1 MSAVAKQESKKK
13 LKFSYTVKQRR
24 WVGDGF
30 HVYNL
35 LNPAPELNPYISPFI
50 LMDYAAPQ
58 HFESTKAKKGVGE
71 HPHRGFETVTLA
83 YQGEVEHRDSSG
95 GGGKIKAGDVQ
106 WMTAGK
112 GIVHE
117 EFHSQDFAKS
127 GGTFEMIQLWVN
139 LPKKDK
145 LTKPKYQSIEGQM
158 IPQVDV
164 GRQSK
169 LRVIAGEFLGHK
181 GPASTFTPIEMYDLD
196 SEKADDF
203 TVHLKEHHN
212 TIILVMRGK
221 LELEGETYSER
232 DILIFDRAGT
242 DIDLSVSDQFKG
254 VILSGEPIDEPMV
267 AHGPFVMNTEEE
279 IITAIKDYQAGRM
292 GNLRRN

>member
-1 MSAVAKQESKKK
+1 M
-13 LKFSYTVKQRR
+13 
-24 WVGDGF
+24 
-30 HVYNL
+30 
-35 LNPAPELNPYISPFI
+35 
-50 LMDYAAPQ
+50 
-58 HFESTKAKKGVGE
+58 
-71 HPHRGFETVTLA
+71 TLA